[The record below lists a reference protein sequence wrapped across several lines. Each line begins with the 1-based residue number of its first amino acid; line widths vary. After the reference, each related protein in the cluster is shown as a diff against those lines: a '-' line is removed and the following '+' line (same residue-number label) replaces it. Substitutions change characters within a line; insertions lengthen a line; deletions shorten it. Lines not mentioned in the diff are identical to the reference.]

1 MILVVIAYAY
11 TAFRKDSMGVTSEY
25 AAFVVYFLG
34 VIAMTGRYAF
44 AVILTIV
51 LMLLLSS
58 KDYFKGLQTK
68 ITKLEFNNAI
78 KFGVIAFVILPLLP
92 DAKFSFSDLLA
103 SAGVNLAFDFRLW
116 TMDFF
121 NPYGIWFFVVAMTA
135 IEFAAYILSKTLGD
149 RGGIIVSGAVG
160 GLVSS
165 TAVTAAMT
173 QKSNGDPKNIS
184 SYVVGTLVASCIM
197 LIRVILIVAVFALAL
212 VKTIAVPVLLMF
224 AVLAGFVAF
233 HFYAS
238 KHEGKKSGKIVVEQE
253 LESPFRIIPAIK
265 FAGLI
270 LLIKFISAI
279 GVSYRDTFDPQILYY
294 LLGAVSGLADVD
306 AITQDMASKATD
318 GSIVPLIATVT
329 VLIAVISNNLV
340 KASLAWRMGE
350 PVYGKKVMT
359 AFGASIAA
367 GVVGILGMWLVG

>member
-1 MILVVIAYAY
+1 M
-11 TAFRKDSMGVTSEY
+11 
-25 AAFVVYFLG
+25 
-34 VIAMTGRYAF
+34 
-44 AVILTIV
+44 
-51 LMLLLSS
+51 
-58 KDYFKGLQTK
+58 
-68 ITKLEFNNAI
+68 
-78 KFGVIAFVILPLLP
+78 ILPLLP
-92 DAKFSFSDLLA
+92 DAKFSFSDLFGSMGL
-103 SAGVNLAFDFRLW
+103 NLTFDFRLW

-121 NPYGIWFFVVAMTA
+121 NPHGIWFFVVAMTA

-173 QKSNGDPKNIS
+173 QKSKNNPKHTS

-224 AVLAGFVAF
+224 AVLVGFIAY
-233 HFYAS
+233 HFFAS
-238 KHEGKKSGKIVVEQE
+238 KHETMTIETVVLEQQ
-253 LESPFRIIPAIK
+253 LESPFQILPAIK

-294 LLGAVSGLADVD
+294 VLGAVSGLADVD

-340 KASLAWRMGE
+340 KASLAWRMGA
-350 PVYGKKVMT
+350 PAYGKKIMT
-359 AFGASIAA
+359 AFGISIAA
-367 GVVGILGMWLVG
+367 GVVGILGMWLLG